1 MSTKKSL
8 LHLTFWFALALIFN
22 IGIYVFMGQEKA
34 VAFLGGYVIEQSLSL
49 DNLFLFL
56 LIFESFS
63 LKPIYQK
70 RVLTFGII
78 GAVIL
83 RFIFVMLGISII
95 NEFHWM
101 LYIFGI
107 LLLVSGVKMI
117 FNHDEGGNP
126 KDSKMLK
133 ILNKIIPVSDKL
145 DGEKF
150 FTRKNGI
157 LYATPLLAILILI
170 EGSDIVFAID
180 SIPAIFSITTDP
192 FIVYT
197 SNIFAIL
204 GLRNL
209 YFLLEKLHDNF
220 AYVKYGVACIL
231 IFTGIKLSIAVFHI
245 EISVLVSLTTIF
257 IILLISIAASVF
269 KRKKDENLCYMK
281 TKETN
286 INNKSNRKLPL
297 V

>member
-8 LHLTFWFALALIFN
+8 LHLSFWAGLALIFN
-22 IGIYVFMGQEKA
+22 FGIYVFMGHEQA
-34 VAFLGGYVIEQSLSL
+34 MAFLGGYVIEQSLSL

-63 LKPIYQK
+63 LKPEYQK

-83 RFIFVMLGISII
+83 RFIFVMLGISIV

-107 LLLVSGVKMI
+107 LLLVSGFKM
-117 FNHDEGGNP
+117 FFKHDNDSNI
-126 KDSKMLK
+126 KDSKILK
-133 ILNKIIPVSDKL
+133 TLNKVIPVSDKL

-170 EGSDIVFAID
+170 EGSDIIFAID
-180 SIPAIFSITTDP
+180 SIPAIFSITTNP

-209 YFLLEKLHDNF
+209 YFILEKLHNNF

-231 IFTGIKLSIAVFHI
+231 VFTGIKLSIAFFHI
-245 EISVLVSLTTIF
+245 EISVLVSLITIF
-257 IILLISIAASVF
+257 TVLIISIIASMF
-269 KRKKDENLCYMK
+269 KSEKEKVLDYTNAQENVAK
-281 TKETN
+281 
-286 INNKSNRKLPL
+286 
-297 V
+297 